1 MKECKDGRVLW
12 DLRVS
17 LDTRVSY
24 PGIYTSYSTN
34 SRILRTS
41 CVTAVPLYIRRQSC
55 APGND
60 QCCINRYIIPGV
72 LHLITMYS
80 DRGHTPHLFVIYFEV
95 AMHRAWLLCDEFQK
109 NAFQKNTELRLR
121 WDLNPGPLFFITEKT
136 SSVSPD
142 QNLKPRPLLFV
153 YNG

>member
-1 MKECKDGRVLW
+1 MHKQHAQVATPVPQRLLERRRLNHDKVGQLFMKECKDGRVLW

-41 CVTAVPLYIRRQSC
+41 CVTAVSLYIRRQSC

-109 NAFQKNTELRLR
+109 MQFRKK
-121 WDLNPGPLFFITEKT
+121 LNF
-136 SSVSPD
+136 
-142 QNLKPRPLLFV
+142 
-153 YNG
+153 